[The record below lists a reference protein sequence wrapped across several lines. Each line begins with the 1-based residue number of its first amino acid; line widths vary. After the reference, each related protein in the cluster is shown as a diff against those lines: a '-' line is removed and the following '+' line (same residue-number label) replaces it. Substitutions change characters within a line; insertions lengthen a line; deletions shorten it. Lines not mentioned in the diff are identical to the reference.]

1 MKWESKKNTYNVA
14 KKLVLWKSDWKNR
27 IDKFLTKVDR
37 EEERKREKEI
47 SKIKDKKENTM
58 IDTNNSQGNQGKI
71 KNTFK

>member
-1 MKWESKKNTYNVA
+1 MRIKEQYIQCSKNF
-14 KKLVLWKSDWKNR
+14 VLWKSDWKNR